1 MVAIAQND
9 IFVEGLYTVEQAA
22 HLARLSPR
30 SLRRWLDGEGD
41 KEAALIRRIPKNDGG
56 ILGFVDLIQALAI
69 RAIRQSGTLSL
80 QKIRQTITEAAK
92 AGIDF
97 PFAHKHQTFRFGD
110 EVVIKISDSLIGL
123 TGEYRQQHLMKPI
136 LEVYLYD
143 LTFDTLSGL
152 ATEWT
157 PLKDSDSDAKIVINP
172 KFQYGAPVVMPRG
185 YTVGA
190 LVDAVENEGSAEA
203 AADIFEIPL
212 ADVKLALR
220 YEDMLIGTAA

>member
-1 MVAIAQND
+1 
-9 IFVEGLYTVEQAA
+9 
-22 HLARLSPR
+22 
-30 SLRRWLDGEGD
+30 
-41 KEAALIRRIPKNDGG
+41 
-56 ILGFVDLIQALAI
+56 
-69 RAIRQSGTLSL
+69 
-80 QKIRQTITEAAK
+80 
-92 AGIDF
+92 
-97 PFAHKHQTFRFGD
+97 
-110 EVVIKISDSLIGL
+110 
-123 TGEYRQQHLMKPI
+123 MKPI